1 MKKRG
6 ILTVVS
12 GFAGAGKGSTMKGL
26 LEKYAD
32 RYALSVSVT
41 TRAPRPGEEEGKAY
55 YFRTKEQFEE
65 MITNDELIEYANYVG
80 NYYGTP
86 KEYVEKQL
94 EEGKDVILEIEIQG
108 ALKVKE
114 RMPDTVLLFISPPSA
129 KELKRRLI
137 GRGTEDLAT
146 IQKRLYRASEESEG
160 IEKYD
165 YFVIN
170 DSLEDCVEEVHMIIQ
185 SEKSRIFRNKDLINQ
200 IRNEVYA
207 FRKEIS

>member
-129 KELKRRLI
+129 NELKRRLI
-137 GRGTEDLAT
+137 GRGTEDLVT

>member
-12 GFAGAGKGSTMKGL
+12 GFAGAGKGSTMKEL

-129 KELKRRLI
+129 NELKRRLI